1 MDHSSWFF
9 IVVNIYTFEP
19 DHYCVKLGASAM
31 IHELSTM
38 N

>member
-19 DHYCVKLGASAM
+19 DRHCVKLGA
-31 IHELSTM
+31 
-38 N
+38 